1 MVADTYEPIT
11 TFKRASGRLR
21 ARYAARQVVSEG
33 MNRPC
38 TKRAAM
44 SSQMPLV
51 AAHIRLAA
59 LTTVAPPSRMGR
71 MGYRSASTPKGRF
84 ASAMPRITAETVS
97 DAVVSLTP
105 NSTWRTGRTGWVM

>member
-1 MVADTYEPIT
+1 
-11 TFKRASGRLR
+11 
-21 ARYAARQVVSEG
+21 
-33 MNRPC
+33 
-38 TKRAAM
+38 
-44 SSQMPLV
+44 MPLV